1 MIGKSAAMKE
11 IFKLVERVAPYNT
24 TVLIAGESGTGKELI
39 AKGIHLAGERSGTDL
54 VSIDCGGIPDNL
66 LESEFFGYKKG
77 AFTGADKDKKG
88 LFQEADQGTIF
99 LDEIGELP
107 VALQVKLLRVLQEN
121 EIRPIGDTRATKVDV
136 RVIAATKK
144 NLENEVAAG
153 NFREDLY
160 YRLNVLNIQIPPLRD
175 RIEDVPLLIDLFIDR
190 YNKRL
195 GKEIKA
201 ASTSAIAQLMKYT
214 WPGNIRELANA
225 IHRAV
230 LMCRGSLISIES
242 REPATVAAPIDFES
256 ASRKFQK
263 EFLEKAIIT
272 AGGNKELAA
281 RTVGLSRSTF
291 YRYLMQFKI

>member
-1 MIGKSAAMKE
+1 MS
-11 IFKLVERVAPYNT
+11 
-24 TVLIAGESGTGKELI
+24 
-39 AKGIHLAGERSGTDL
+39 
-54 VSIDCGGIPDNL
+54 
-66 LESEFFGYKKG
+66 
-77 AFTGADKDKKG
+77 FTGADKDKKG

-214 WPGNIRELANA
+214 WPGNIRELENV
-225 IHRAV
+225 IERAV
-230 LMCRGSLISIES
+230 VLADGDQILPEHLPPELVESTESLFD
-242 REPATVAAPIDFES
+242 ATVSDHFSLKQA
-256 ASRKFQK
+256 QK
-263 EFLEKAIIT
+263 ALEKKLIIRALEET
-272 AGGNKELAA
+272 NGN
-281 RTVGLSRSTF
+281 RTRASKLLEISHPSLLTKMKTYG
-291 YRYLMQFKI
+291 IE